1 MKPLSFMM
9 LLFLIVI
16 VISGCGE
23 EAEESAITEL
33 TAADGATFGT
43 VAEMKELM
51 EMAPGAPSAPT
62 DGTPFVKSVG
72 YYSDWKLTEE
82 LDSEKPVPVGT
93 TIFIHIV
100 FSEAMKHRVTDN
112 PEKKGALPV
121 LRYWVN
127 SEVTRFR
134 IMQHGASGEDFV
146 SGDAKPKGG
155 GTDDFVC
162 KYKVK
167 KEDKGSQFWI
177 RVGEWSMDLEW
188 NKLKESYIH
197 QTKLK
202 LGEVPEAKSEPKEE
216 PKQTVAAED
225 TKKSEPT
232 TVAPADTIPPTVISV
247 THYRNSDGSVIPE
260 GESVEHNTTINT
272 EIMFSEPIDPK
283 SIVVTYTTG
292 GKTGRYSYSTG
303 GVHWRGLFQISKDKK
318 AILGKQDAREDA
330 FVVTLEEAKDLAG
343 NTLAEPVTTPE
354 LTVTPRPV
362 VTTPEPQ
369 QPTEPPVQTPVDP
382 PPTTVPD
389 EPTPG
394 GPVDLGYTFTLE
406 GHTYP
411 GYNPSPGLRRILDTH
426 SSAKLPHFLEAV
438 QMVEVI
444 DWVYRKAWTTVY
456 PGRDRASID
465 KIAAAQTAVKA
476 HFGLREAIDVL
487 LLRVY
492 FKNPQGKI
500 PPGHSVYWLAV
511 EYLRLALEHP
521 KADEDQLLFNILFN
535 SIDKGWIIGTINPND

>member
-9 LLFLIVI
+9 LLFLTVI

-33 TAADGATFGT
+33 TAADGASFGT
-43 VAEMKELM
+43 VAEMKEPA

-62 DGTPFVKSVG
+62 DGTPFVKSVR

-82 LDSEKPVPVGT
+82 LDSEKPVPVGS

-112 PEKKGALPV
+112 TEKKGALPV

-134 IMQHGASGEDFV
+134 MMQHGASGEDFR

-162 KYKVK
+162 KYKVGE
-167 KEDKGSQFWI
+167 EDKGSLFWI

-188 NKLKESYIH
+188 NKLKASYIH

-202 LGEVPEAKSEPKEE
+202 LGKVSETTQEQPEEKVVVEDDEVKKEPEP
-216 PKQTVAAED
+216 P
-225 TKKSEPT
+225 
-232 TVAPADTIPPTVISV
+232 TVAPADTTPPTVISV
-247 THYRNSDGSVIPE
+247 THYRDSDGSVIPE

-303 GVHWRGLFQISKDKK
+303 GVHWRGLFQVGKDNKS
-318 AILGKQDAREDA
+318 ILCKQDAREDA
-330 FVVTLEEAKDLAG
+330 FVVTLEAAKDLAG
-343 NTLAEPVTTPE
+343 NTLTEPVTTPE

-362 VTTPEPQ
+362 VTTPEPT
-369 QPTEPPVQTPVDP
+369 QPTEPQTPVDTT
-382 PPTTVPD
+382 PTTGPD
-389 EPTPG
+389 DPTSG
-394 GPVDLGYTFTLE
+394 DIVDLGYTYTLE
-406 GHTYP
+406 GETYP
-411 GYNPSPGLRRILDTH
+411 GYNPSPGLQHILDTH
-426 SSAKLPHFLEAV
+426 PSAKLPHFLEAV

-444 DWVYRKAWTTVY
+444 DWVVRKSWRVYPDRDQASINQIGTAWT
-456 PGRDRASID
+456 
-465 KIAAAQTAVKA
+465 AVDA
-476 HFGLREAIDVL
+476 HFGLPEAIDVL
-487 LLRVY
+487 LLRIY

-500 PPGHSVYWLAV
+500 PPGHSLYWLIV
-511 EYLRLALEHP
+511 EYLRLKLEHP
-521 KADEDQLLFNILFN
+521 KANEDQLLFNLFVN
-535 SIDKGWIIGTINPND
+535 STNNGWIVGLTNPND